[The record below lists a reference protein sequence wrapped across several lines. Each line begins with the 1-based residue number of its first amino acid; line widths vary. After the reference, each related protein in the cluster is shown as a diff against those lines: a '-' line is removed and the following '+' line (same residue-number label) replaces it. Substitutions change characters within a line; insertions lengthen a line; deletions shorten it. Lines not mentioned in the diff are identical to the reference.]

1 MRRIFIQLVTAAA
14 TVVVLIAAAVVCILV
29 AASVVAC
36 ENENKDDEE
45 NPVAVASVTKEH
57 SPDLLSHLPLYTMKG
72 NGKSECKN
80 SDFGIRILENA
91 RRISHPES

>member
-45 NPVAVASVTKEH
+45 NPVTVASVTKEH
-57 SPDLLSHLPLYTMKG
+57 SPDLLSYLPLYTMKE
-72 NGKSECKN
+72 NEKSECEN
-80 SDFGIRILENA
+80 SER
-91 RRISHPES
+91 